1 MSDDMANQRDTFKG
15 AISVQKKW
23 QPDLDSNQDKVN
35 QNHLCYRYTI
45 RLQILQHAFNIQRKF
60 ILSRAAFHFF
70 QKKAGNLCS
79 KGIAASSPHQFVI
92 PHTGRGVTLLTHP
105 VFDHGFQNEIFQF
118 HVQFKPVVA
127 KGTA

>member
-1 MSDDMANQRDTFKG
+1 MSDDMANQR

-45 RLQILQHAFNIQRKF
+45 RLQILQHALNIQRKF

-70 QKKAGNLCS
+70 QKKPQVLFNA
-79 KGIAASSPHQFVI
+79 
-92 PHTGRGVTLLTHP
+92 
-105 VFDHGFQNEIFQF
+105 
-118 HVQFKPVVA
+118 
-127 KGTA
+127 

>member
-1 MSDDMANQRDTFKG
+1 MSDDMANQMAIFQCKKNGSLTWICTMSDDMANQRGFQGD
-15 AISVQKKW
+15 ISVQKKW

-70 QKKAGNLCS
+70 QKKPQVLFNA
-79 KGIAASSPHQFVI
+79 
-92 PHTGRGVTLLTHP
+92 
-105 VFDHGFQNEIFQF
+105 
-118 HVQFKPVVA
+118 
-127 KGTA
+127 